1 MSARS
6 ALPNPEPKPQPKPQ
20 PNPDPKPDP
29 KPKPKP
35 DPKPKPKPYPYP
47 YPNPNPNPKQVS
59 FLRTRK
65 TPHYL
70 RKLRSASGSTDN
82 HATSGLKFQILHE
95 LLSVSSK

>member
-1 MSARS
+1 M
-6 ALPNPEPKPQPKPQ
+6 
-20 PNPDPKPDP
+20 
-29 KPKPKP
+29 
-35 DPKPKPKPYPYP
+35 
-47 YPNPNPNPKQVS
+47 S